1 MGETIC
7 THFKYGLQANFV
19 GDYGAIC
26 QIMPHFRG
34 FVFGFLQQL
43 SRGGFFHMELLV
55 AAALE
60 MVMAVF
66 NINL

>member
-7 THFKYGLQANFV
+7 THFKYSLQANFV

-43 SRGGFFHMELLV
+43 SRGGFSHMELL
-55 AAALE
+55 LWGW
-60 MVMAVF
+60 
-66 NINL
+66 